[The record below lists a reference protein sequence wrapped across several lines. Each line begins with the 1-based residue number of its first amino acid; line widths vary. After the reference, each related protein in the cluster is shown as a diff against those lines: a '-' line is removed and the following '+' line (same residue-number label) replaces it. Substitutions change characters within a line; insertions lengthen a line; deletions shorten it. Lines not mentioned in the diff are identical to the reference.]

1 MPCLAATR
9 QGKSN
14 KGSVS
19 TMLDVQEYTTQTSQ
33 YQGNGNGG
41 NGNHGNGNGY
51 GQLQGD
57 WSMFYKIAKGF
68 VKRVRPEDKQDF
80 LHDLLLT
87 MHKVKAK
94 YDAIGKELTEA
105 GLIRVACYAVAQY
118 WRMKYRR
125 INGTDC
131 GRCSNEQRRKCKEKD
146 LYRECPKAVK
156 IDSLDKLIQDS
167 EGNQIEL
174 YQMIADDKA
183 VDITARLEARY
194 TLQSYPHRFVKIAYK
209 KYAGYPLTT
218 SERNYLYQQRR
229 KALQKRL
236 VFV

>member
-1 MPCLAATR
+1 
-9 QGKSN
+9 
-14 KGSVS
+14 
-19 TMLDVQEYTTQTSQ
+19 MLDYQEYTTQVDHH
-33 YQGNGNGG
+33 QGNGND
-41 NGNHGNGNGY
+41 NGNGNGNSY
-51 GQLQGD
+51 SHLQGD
-57 WSMFYKIAKGF
+57 WAMFYKVAKGF
-68 VKRVRPEDKQDF
+68 TKRVKPEDRQDF

-105 GLIRVACYAVAQY
+105 GLVRVACYDVAQY
-118 WRMKYRR
+118 WRKKFRV

-131 GRCSNEQRRKCKEKD
+131 GRCSREQRFKCKEKD
-146 LYRECPKAVK
+146 LYRECPKAIK
-156 IDSLDKLIQDS
+156 LESLDRLIQDS
-167 EGNQIEL
+167 DGNQIEL
-174 YQMIADDKA
+174 CQMIADDKA

-218 SERNYLYQQRR
+218 SERNYLYQHRR

>member
-1 MPCLAATR
+1 
-9 QGKSN
+9 
-14 KGSVS
+14 
-19 TMLDVQEYTTQTSQ
+19 
-33 YQGNGNGG
+33 
-41 NGNHGNGNGY
+41 
-51 GQLQGD
+51 
-57 WSMFYKIAKGF
+57 MFCKVAKGF
-68 VKRVRPEDKQDF
+68 TRRVKPEDRQDF

-87 MHKVKAK
+87 MRKVKDK

-156 IDSLDKLIQDS
+156 IESLDKLIQDS

-174 YQMIADDKA
+174 YQMIADDNA
-183 VDITARLEARY
+183 VDITARLEARFI
-194 TLQSYPHRFVKIAYK
+194 LQSYPHRFVRIAYK
-209 KYAGYPLTT
+209 KSMRVILLPPVKETT
-218 SERNYLYQQRR
+218 FTSIGGKPYKKDYHLSNVFQIFSDVISERVKNLLQDLTSASVSQIGARLWAIEYQ
-229 KALQKRL
+229 ATTHG
-236 VFV
+236 